1 MKIRVNR
8 KLFTSTPQGTKRGA
22 ESMAAAQALRSMGV
36 EVEEDNRNV
45 ENGHG
50 GPQSL
55 LAPPKIPG
63 MK

>member
-1 MKIRVNR
+1 
-8 KLFTSTPQGTKRGA
+8 
-22 ESMAAAQALRSMGV
+22 MAAAQALRSMGV

-45 ENGHG
+45 KNGHG